1 MKIKKWSTYLFAI
14 VFFVMILVVIVQGFQ
29 TSDTAE
35 QAKEYKQV
43 EAVIQKSISEC
54 YAMEGRY
61 PKDFEYLKKHYQIHI
76 NSKRY
81 KVYYQ
86 YQGENMIPIVDI
98 IEKE

>member
-1 MKIKKWSTYLFAI
+1 MNIKRWSTYLFAI
-14 VFFVMILVVIVQGFQ
+14 TFFVIILIVILQGFN
-29 TSDTAE
+29 TSDAAE
-35 QAKEYKQV
+35 KAKEYKQV

-86 YQGENMIPIVDI
+86 YQGENIIPIVDI